1 MDKNMKLGI
10 STCPN
15 DTYIFGALI
24 EGFVAFPYQL
34 DLYMDDVQVLNKLAL
49 KGDGDIL
56 KVSYGVVPQVLD
68 KYSVLKSGGALG
80 FGCGPLIVSSRNE
93 PVESLKGKKIAIPG
107 ENTSAFRFF
116 KMFYGEDFD
125 FVELR
130 FDMIMP
136 AVLSGE
142 VAAGVVIHEGRFV
155 YQQMG
160 LHKLCDLG
168 EMFENK
174 FKAPIPLGAII
185 IKKDIIE
192 KAAEINILIRKS
204 IEYADNNYKNIEPF
218 IKKYAQELDD
228 KVIKGHIDLYVND
241 FSKDLTPAI
250 DGLCAFLG
258 CDISAF
264 V

>member
-1 MDKNMKLGI
+1 MKLGI

-24 EGFVAFPYQL
+24 EGLVECPYKF
-34 DLYMDDVQVLNKLAL
+34 DLFMDDVQVLNSMAL

-56 KVSYGVVPQVLD
+56 KVSYGVVPMVLN
-68 KYSVLKSGGALG
+68 KYLVLKSGGALG
-80 FGCGPLIVSSRNE
+80 FGCGPLIVSKDNV

-107 ENTSAFRFF
+107 VNTSAFRFF
-116 KMFYGEDFD
+116 KMFYGEDFE

-136 AVLSGE
+136 AVLAGE
-142 VAAGVVIHEGRFV
+142 AAAGVVIHEGRFV

-160 LHKLCDLG
+160 LYKLCDLG
-168 EMFENK
+168 EMFEQK
-174 FKAPIPLGAII
+174 FKAPVPLGAIL
-185 IKKDIIE
+185 IKRDMAD
-192 KAAEINILIRKS
+192 KAAEMNSLIRQS
-204 IEYADNNYKNIEPF
+204 IKYADEHFAEVEPF
-218 IKKYAQELDD
+218 IKKHAQELDD
-228 KVIKGHIDLYVND
+228 KVIKGHIDLYVNS
-241 FSKDLTPAI
+241 FSKDLTPAV

-258 CDISAF
+258 CNISAF